1 MTRPARPSKLAPALP
16 AIPLSLLRSEL
27 DGVLTAIERASQ
39 LPARVHFDPA
49 IFAFEREAIFAREWL
64 CVGREDE
71 IALPGAWIRADVG
84 GEDVIV
90 SRGVD
95 LAVRAFHNVCS
106 HRGAPLCQGASGRH
120 AAFRCPYHGWTY
132 ELSGTL
138 REAPHTATLEGF
150 NPDEQGLSP
159 IRVESWQG
167 FLFATLDGD
176 APPLAEALGTP
187 PDRVART
194 GLRQLR
200 LGRRTAHV
208 VAANWKLLA
217 ENFQESLHFASV
229 HPGLERLTP
238 SARADSV
245 LGEGPWLGGIMDIAS
260 GAETV
265 SLDGDRRNRPWL
277 AGTLPEDRRR
287 VFDALLF
294 PGLLL
299 SLQPDY
305 LLTYRLVP
313 LAPTE
318 TQVIADIHFHPAA
331 FTADFDPESVYSFWD
346 RVNAEDR
353 AICEHQ
359 QLGIRSRGYRPG
371 RYTSVEDG
379 VYAFDRLVARR
390 YAAALKEQE

>member
-1 MTRPARPSKLAPALP
+1 MIPFALA
-16 AIPLSLLRSEL
+16 RSEL
-27 DGVLTAIERASQ
+27 DGVLTSIERASQ
-39 LPARVHFDPA
+39 LPARAHFDPA
-49 IFAFEREAIFAREWL
+49 IFAFERAAIFAREWL

-71 IALPGAWIRADVG
+71 IALPGAWLRADVG
-84 GEDVIV
+84 GEDVILV
-90 SRGVD
+90 RGVD
-95 LAVRAFHNVCS
+95 LALRAFYNVCS

-120 AAFRCPYHGWTY
+120 STLRCPYHGWTY
-132 ELSGTL
+132 ELSGAL
-138 REAPHTATLEGF
+138 REAPHTAGIAGF
-150 NPDEQGLSP
+150 NPEEQGLSP
-159 IRVESWQG
+159 VRVEAWQG

-176 APPLAEALGTP
+176 APPLTEALGTP
-187 PDRVART
+187 PPRVARA
-194 GLRQLR
+194 GLRHLR
-200 LGRRTAHV
+200 LGRRAEHV

-217 ENFQESLHFASV
+217 ENFQESLHFADI

-238 SARADSV
+238 SARAASV
-245 LGEGPWLGGIMDIAS
+245 LGDGPWLGGIMDIVD

-313 LAPTE
+313 QGPTE
-318 TQVIADIHFHPAA
+318 TRVIADIHFHPAA
-331 FTADFDPESVYSFWD
+331 FTADFDPENVYSFWD

-353 AICEHQ
+353 AICERQ
-359 QLGIRSRGYRPG
+359 QMGLRSRGARRG

-379 VYAFDRLVARR
+379 VHAFDRLVARR
-390 YAAALKEQE
+390 YAAALQEHE